1 MAQNTTMK
9 AYLVVITFG
18 FICLS
23 SVYSQRI
30 VCRNTAECEEAVVRR
45 GSTCRED
52 GFCSNPFESG
62 CLSTLLPDE
71 YSTKIRVCNS
81 EDPPEAAGAGICR
94 IPDFDYKEIRIFSQN
109 WESVILEDW
118 ILQVVLSELLDVP
131 TSIEPG
137 VPGARINLYDS
148 QRNMNYG
155 GSGDWSSIHFAA
167 DYGDCRLASKKN
179 PYEPCAHVVTEVW
192 DSTNAWEMT
201 KEGIAEAPQAFGI
214 LGQEGWFT
222 PKFTGQR
229 DPTVLNYLGLQGEEN
244 RQKLADMF
252 LRPTTWKAYCE
263 EVSASNCTVPG
274 EVARR
279 GPHDASEEER
289 MFVEGIYTGYFRKTE
304 ENDCERF
311 PHNCT
316 GSIVDYPCG

>member
-1 MAQNTTMK
+1 MK

-23 SVYSQRI
+23 SVYSQRRT
-30 VCRNTAECEEAVVRR
+30 CRSTSECEQAVRR

-62 CLSTLLPDE
+62 CLSTLLPDK

-94 IPDFDYKEIRIFSQN
+94 IPDFDYTEIRIFSAN

-118 ILQVVLSELLDVP
+118 VLQVLLSELLDVP

-137 VPGARINLYDS
+137 LPGARINLYDS
-148 QRNMNYG
+148 QRNIVYG
-155 GSGDWSSIHFAA
+155 DSGDRSSIHFASV
-167 DYGDCRLASKKN
+167 YGDCRLASKK
-179 PYEPCAHVVTEVW
+179 PYESCAHVVTEVW
-192 DSTNAWEMT
+192 DSKDAWDMA
-201 KEGIAEAPQAFGI
+201 KEGIAEPPQGLGI

-229 DPTVLNYLGLQGEEN
+229 DPSVLNYLGLQGEEN

-263 EVSASNCTVPG
+263 EVSVRNCTVPD
-274 EVARR
+274 EVASR
-279 GPHDASEEER
+279 GPRGPTEEGR
-289 MFVEGIYTGYFRKTE
+289 LFAEGIYTGYFRKTD